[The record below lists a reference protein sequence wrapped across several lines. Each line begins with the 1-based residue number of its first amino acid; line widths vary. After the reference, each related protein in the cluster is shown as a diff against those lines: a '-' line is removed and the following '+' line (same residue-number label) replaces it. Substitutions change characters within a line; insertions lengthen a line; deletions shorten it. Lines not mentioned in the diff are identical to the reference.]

1 MSSYRVMR
9 FQTLKNRLNF
19 ACEHG
24 IFAETVKNNSCIET
38 FLSRF
43 ANPNHWLKYFP
54 PVAKADLKSL
64 GVKVTG
70 ISIHMYMVAIL

>member
-1 MSSYRVMR
+1 MGV
-9 FQTLKNRLNF
+9 L
-19 ACEHG
+19 
-24 IFAETVKNNSCIET
+24 AETVKNNSGIEN

-70 ISIHMYMVAIL
+70 ISVHIYMIAIL